1 MKPLTSQE
9 MTLQLAKELE
19 KRDEQQVIAEM
30 RGEIVRSWVYQIQLG
45 NRTVTNLSYAGVKEA
60 IRRRGNLSTYPCSC
74 CQKTVH
80 VEETDSEI
88 RALVRV
94 WDLNNNVEVLGASSA
109 KKGPFDFVLAVNKAE
124 RNAWR
129 KLLPEK
135 QIALL
140 IEQWLKGPEGSGEQK
155 PPPGKLA

>member
-1 MKPLTSQE
+1 MMINMIQTMSLE
-9 MTLQLAKELE
+9 LAKEFE
-19 KRDEQQVIAEM
+19 KRDEEQVMMEM
-30 RGEIVRSWVYQIQLG
+30 RGEIVRSWVYSFELHG
-45 NRTVTNLSYAGVKEA
+45 RTITNLSYAGVKEA
-60 IRRRGNLSTYPCSC
+60 IRRRGNVSTYPCSC

-80 VEETDSEI
+80 VEETETEL
-88 RALVRV
+88 RALVRI

-140 IEQWLKGPEGSGEQK
+140 IAEWLKGPSEAK
-155 PPPGKLA
+155 PVPSGKLA